1 MPNNNNLGLESAS
14 DGSVFWACDNM
25 RGVEVDAD
33 LEPSGDGLEDL
44 GFEGM
49 TRGFGL

>member
-1 MPNNNNLGLESAS
+1 
-14 DGSVFWACDNM
+14 M
-25 RGVEVDAD
+25 RGVEVDA

-44 GFEGM
+44 AFEGM